1 MRHYRLH
8 THVKLF
14 ALPELIAFLRSALA
28 FHRAHMSNTS
38 PVRSSGAGIIVL
50 WLVHARGNGPHCHR
64 LRGIGDQEITRIRL
78 KA

>member
-38 PVRSSGAGIIVL
+38 PVRSSGARSSFSGLFTRVEMGHIV
-50 WLVHARGNGPHCHR
+50 
-64 LRGIGDQEITRIRL
+64 IGSEG
-78 KA
+78 